1 MDKSRIGFLSK
12 DFHEKRQYPIL
23 LFYDTEVELRV
34 SPKDHHDGK
43 VELMFLILLS
53 NVGTELAFC

>member
-1 MDKSRIGFLSK
+1 MDKNRIGFLSE
-12 DFHEKRQYPIL
+12 DFYAQRQFPIL
-23 LFYDTEVELRV
+23 LFYDTKVELRV

-53 NVGTELAFC
+53 NVGTELAFF